1 MASLFKAI
9 GNVFREKRDQAAK
22 KLADPVRDGKF
33 AIEDSKKQIRDHTT
47 TVAQLRAETIKS
59 KRKLI
64 DAQSEKK
71 KYDRFAKKAGER
83 ATSKRRIAGNQD
95 DLRAAVEK
103 LQEWTTRCTELSSQI
118 EKNEGVET
126 NLRKQLDAARTK
138 VARAE
143 QNHTTLAA
151 RKKGAA
157 LRTSLAKAS
166 QTFAGQVG
174 LGALDELED
183 AVLQEEA
190 EAEAFEEMAAPGVD
204 KGLEEKYGSGGS
216 VSTEDMMAKYMKTGV

>member
-59 KRKLI
+59 KRKLT

-71 KYDRFAKKAGER
+71 KYDRFAKKAGE
-83 ATSKRRIAGNQD
+83 AGNQD

-166 QTFAGQVG
+166 QTFADGQVG

>member
-59 KRKLI
+59 KRKLT

-71 KYDRFAKKAGER
+71 KYDRFAKKAGE
-83 ATSKRRIAGNQD
+83 AGNQD

-103 LQEWTTRCTELSSQI
+103 LQEWTTICTELSSQI

-166 QTFAGQVG
+166 QTFADGQVG

-216 VSTEDMMAKYMKTGV
+216 VNTEDMMAKYMKTGV